1 MGVTKWYQVSIH
13 DCSVGWNLSGR
24 KNTAA
29 VKRLTTCFLC
39 IIESRGWLCKIG
51 HSRAFREGYSSLLY
65 LVHTKFTRMIDQE
78 LELTVANIA
87 GAVMP
92 CNMRAKRLMSSAF
105 QCFSLQQE

>member
-1 MGVTKWYQVSIH
+1 LF
-13 DCSVGWNLSGR
+13 GWLEPFGKEKYSCCEEVDNL
-24 KNTAA
+24 
-29 VKRLTTCFLC
+29 FLC
-39 IIESRGWLCKIG
+39 IIESGGWLCKTG
-51 HSRAFREGYSSLLY
+51 HSCAFREGYSSL
-65 LVHTKFTRMIDQE
+65 VHTKFTRRINQE